1 VCTLH
6 TAQRFFAFSI
16 PTVVSS
22 VFHVFSVSF
31 CTKYGMLLKYHFER
45 TPPMKAANILVID
58 GQGGGIGRQ
67 IVEGIKERLPDAVIT
82 AVGTNVIATNAMM
95 KAGADRASTGE
106 NAIIVNARTADFIVG
121 PLGIVIADSLIGE
134 ISPAMAAAVGASSAV
149 RLLIPMNMCNSIIV
163 GFSPQPVKELISQAV
178 NEILKICS

>member
-1 VCTLH
+1 
-6 TAQRFFAFSI
+6 
-16 PTVVSS
+16 
-22 VFHVFSVSF
+22 
-31 CTKYGMLLKYHFER
+31 
-45 TPPMKAANILVID
+45 MKAANILVID